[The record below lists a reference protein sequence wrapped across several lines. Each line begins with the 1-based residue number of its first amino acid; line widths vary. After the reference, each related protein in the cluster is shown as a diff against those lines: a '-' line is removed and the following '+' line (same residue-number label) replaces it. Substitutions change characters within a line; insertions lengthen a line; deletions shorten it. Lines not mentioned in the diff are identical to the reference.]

1 MVIEM
6 KPQDLLRAGVPRFWL
21 VIGLVIGS
29 GLAAGAQQDG
39 LMAHDLSGFTL
50 DMTVEQ
56 VTSVA
61 NRALTPTGTG
71 QYQVMIDGIDYSF
84 GFSAAGHLYRID
96 SRQQLFPFPLDA
108 AFAADLTHRLTKK
121 FGQPLS
127 NQLPAG
133 PVVWMYQETYAGA
146 KGEKLTRE
154 TESLTVL
161 VAGGTTEPV
170 TVEMQMIAPRIER
183 RDAQTAPGTAK

>member
-1 MVIEM
+1 M
-6 KPQDLLRAGVPRFWL
+6 KPRGLSPAETLR
-21 VIGLVIGS
+21 IGLAIGFVLWC
-29 GLAAGAQQDG
+29 GLSAWAQQGG
-39 LMAHDLSGFTL
+39 LLAHDLSGFAL

-56 VTSVA
+56 VASVA
-61 NRALTPTGTG
+61 NWPLTPTGTG

-84 GFSAAGHLYRID
+84 GFSAAGHLFRID
-96 SRQQLFPFPLDA
+96 SRQELLPFPLDA
-108 AFAADLTHRLTKK
+108 AFAADLTRRLTEK

-127 NQLPAG
+127 NQLPTG
-133 PVVWMYQETYAGA
+133 PIVWMYQESYAGA

-183 RDAQTAPGTAK
+183 RDAQTAPAVAK

>member
-1 MVIEM
+1 MAAA
-6 KPQDLLRAGVPRFWL
+6 LATSALRLGLA
-21 VIGLVIGS
+21 IGLVFGC
-29 GLAAGAQQDG
+29 GLAAGAQQGG
-39 LMAHDLSGFTL
+39 LMAHDLSGFAL
-50 DMTVEQ
+50 DMTVDQ
-56 VTSVA
+56 VASVA
-61 NRALTPTGTG
+61 NRPLTPTGTG

-84 GFSAAGHLYRID
+84 GFSSAGHLFRID
-96 SRQQLFPFPLDA
+96 SRQQLVPFPVDA
-108 AFAADLTHRLTKK
+108 AFAADLTRRLTRK
-121 FGQPLS
+121 FGQPMS

-133 PVVWMYQETYAGA
+133 PVVWMYQESYVGA

-183 RDAQTAPGTAK
+183 RDAQTAPAAAK